1 MTPRKILSFAIG
13 PVGGALLGL
22 ITLPLVTWFFA
33 QEDVGRLS
41 MLQVTLSF
49 GVLLFSLGLD
59 QAYVREFHEREDKP
73 ALLKQAALP
82 GFLLLALTIAVLLCF
97 GELISNLLFEVPAV
111 HLSLLVTLA
120 LLASFTSRFLSLVLR
135 MNERGLAYSMSQLLP
150 KLLLVT
156 IIGLYVLF
164 GADKTL
170 TNLVAAMT
178 VSLVAV
184 TLIFAWNTR
193 EEWSKAVSAPFNL
206 NEVKSM
212 LRFGLPLILGG
223 LAFWGLTA
231 LDKVFLRTFSSYE
244 ELAVYSVSVSFAAA
258 ATVFQ
263 SVFSTVWAPTV
274 YKWASSGK
282 GLENV
287 EKTTRFV
294 LAIVVLL
301 FCLAGLF
308 SWVITYFLPPEYN
321 SVQWIVVS
329 CLGFPLLYTLSETT
343 VVGIGISR
351 RSSFAML
358 AALIAFVVN
367 IAGNLW
373 LIPIFGAKGA
383 AISTCVSFLIFFVL
397 RTEFSIYLWR
407 KTPRLLLY
415 GYIMIVVVFACIFTL
430 YGASL
435 SKLMTVIWGSILLVG
450 FYSFRHEYLLA
461 FNFVSKRIVKRKGRP
476 ID

>member
-1 MTPRKILSFAIG
+1 M
-13 PVGGALLGL
+13 
-22 ITLPLVTWFFA
+22 
-33 QEDVGRLS
+33 
-41 MLQVTLSF
+41 
-49 GVLLFSLGLD
+49 
-59 QAYVREFHEREDKP
+59 
-73 ALLKQAALP
+73 
-82 GFLLLALTIAVLLCF
+82 
-97 GELISNLLFEVPAV
+97 FEVPAV

-150 KLLLVT
+150 KLLLVS

-178 VSLVAV
+178 VSFVAV
-184 TLIFAWNTR
+184 TLVFAWNTR
-193 EEWSKAVSAPFNL
+193 EEWSSAIAAPFNL
-206 NEVKSM
+206 DEVKSM
-212 LRFGLPLILGG
+212 LRFGIPLILGG

-231 LDKVFLRTFSSYE
+231 LDKVFLRIFSSYE

-258 ATVFQ
+258 ATIFQ

-274 YKWASSGK
+274 YKWASSGE

-308 SWVITYFLPPEYN
+308 SWVVTYFLPSEYN
-321 SVQWIVVS
+321 SMQWIVVS

-358 AALIAFVVN
+358 AALVAFSVN
-367 IAGNLW
+367 CIINWW
-373 LIPIFGAKGA
+373 LVPILGARGA
-383 AISTCVSFLIFFVL
+383 AVGTSVSFFVFFVL

-407 KTPRLLLY
+407 KRARLKIYSYTTL
-415 GYIMIVVVFACIFTL
+415 VVFTAAAFTIFGDNYSREFLFLWCFTFFICIL
-430 YGASL
+430 
-435 SKLMTVIWGSILLVG
+435 G
-450 FYSFRHEYLLA
+450 FYREYMSFFKYIYK
-461 FNFVSKRIVKRKGRP
+461 FK
-476 ID
+476 

>member
-1 MTPRKILSFAIG
+1 
-13 PVGGALLGL
+13 
-22 ITLPLVTWFFA
+22 
-33 QEDVGRLS
+33 

-59 QAYVREFHEREDKP
+59 QAYVREFHERENKP

-82 GFLLLALTIAVLLCF
+82 GFLLLAFTIAVLLFF
-97 GELISNLLFEVPAV
+97 GGVISDLLFEVPAV
-111 HLSLLVTLA
+111 HLSLLVALA

-150 KLLLVT
+150 KLLLVS
-156 IIGLYVLF
+156 IIGLYVIF

-178 VSLVAV
+178 VSFVAV
-184 TLIFAWNTR
+184 TLVFAWNTR
-193 EEWSKAVSAPFNL
+193 EEWSTAIAAPFNL

-212 LRFGLPLILGG
+212 LRFGIPLILGG

-231 LDKVFLRTFSSYE
+231 LDKVFLRIFSSYE

-258 ATVFQ
+258 ATIFQ

-274 YKWASSGK
+274 YKWASSGE

-308 SWVITYFLPPEYN
+308 SWVVTYFLPSEYN

-383 AISTCVSFLIFFVL
+383 AVSTCVSFLIFFVL

-407 KTPRLLLY
+407 KIPRRLLYTYTGLS
-415 GYIMIVVVFACIFTL
+415 VLWACIFTFFGDGL
-430 YGASL
+430 GKFMA
-435 SKLMTVIWGSILLVG
+435 MTWGVILLG
-450 FYSFRHEYLLA
+450 SFLSFKHEYLLT
-461 FNFVSKRIVKRKGRP
+461 FQFICRKTFKKKSRSC
-476 ID
+476 